1 MKNPD
6 HTYVKLGKDN
16 IAGFKDLLPHYFG
29 DEPEKDVIVIG
40 VMVGDTPCAA
50 MMLRKDNGRKI
61 MKVEHIFVLP
71 EYRRLGIGKKLILAA
86 RDTAETG
93 GFHGLEMRYYWGDPE
108 VPAGF
113 LISTG
118 LKYNRIAAVTNELSR
133 PVLQYTVL
141 REIRQRHVET
151 IIGGI

>member
-50 MMLRKDNGRKI
+50 MMLRKDNGRDI
-61 MKVEHIFVLP
+61 
-71 EYRRLGIGKKLILAA
+71 
-86 RDTAETG
+86 
-93 GFHGLEMRYYWGDPE
+93 
-108 VPAGF
+108 
-113 LISTG
+113 
-118 LKYNRIAAVTNELSR
+118 
-133 PVLQYTVL
+133 
-141 REIRQRHVET
+141 IRACKN
-151 IIGGI
+151 